1 MVARVL
7 RYLLVVSYELAP
19 ILNQNRN
26 LNLNRTIKAIH
37 NSQLST
43 FNSQLST
50 D

>member
-19 ILNQNRN
+19 ILNQNKIR
-26 LNLNRTIKAIH
+26 KANHTSQLSIL

-43 FNSQLST
+43 A
-50 D
+50 